1 MIVLEY
7 AVVVVEEEEEL
18 DGDVLLL
25 LVEGTAHQLAV
36 MSMLGRVVGT
46 VVGLQRAVDMV
57 GFVFVGWFCF
67 GLGFLG
73 GGGVVV
79 LRVRRGC
86 EVL

>member
-57 GFVFVGWFCF
+57 GFVLGW
-67 GLGFLG
+67 GSW
-73 GGGVVV
+73 VVV
-79 LRVRRGC
+79 VWWC
-86 EVL
+86 CA